1 MIYYE
6 KKEKWPFL
14 RAKKQTATSDSEEE
28 YVPKPSDFG
37 VVADGGMKNGVTE
50 SIFEPAPPMTPTL
63 ELHAS
68 QV

>member
-6 KKEKWPFL
+6 KKGKWPLL
-14 RAKKQTATSDSEEE
+14 RAKKQVATSDSEED

-37 VVADGGMKNGVTE
+37 VMADGEMKNGITGFVL
-50 SIFEPAPPMTPTL
+50 EPAPPMTPTL
-63 ELHAS
+63 ELQAS

>member
-6 KKEKWPFL
+6 KKGNWPFL
-14 RAKKQTATSDSEEE
+14 RAKKQAAAADSEEE

-37 VVADGGMKNGVTE
+37 VMEDGEMKNGITR
-50 SIFEPAPPMTPTL
+50 SSFEPASSVL
-63 ELHAS
+63 ELRTS

>member
-6 KKEKWPFL
+6 KKGNWPFL
-14 RAKKQTATSDSEEE
+14 RAKKQAAASDSEEE

-37 VVADGGMKNGVTE
+37 VMEDGEMKNGITG
-50 SIFEPAPPMTPTL
+50 SSFEPVSTML
-63 ELHAS
+63 ELRTS